1 MRDYV
6 HRCPQTSV
14 GRIYADQGQ
23 LGRAGE
29 SDPLPEYEMMMRDAR
44 AGRFN
49 LLLVSSV
56 DRLAPSA
63 VHTMGIVECLLD
75 YGVSFKSLSGEFDLE
90 GEPGKVLLGLV
101 ERFVRTIAP
110 KRPKRFR

>member
-1 MRDYV
+1 MPRNQ
-6 HRCPQTSV
+6 RRQNLRGP
-14 GRIYADQGQ
+14 GPIGP
-23 LGRAGE
+23 AGE

-56 DRLAPSA
+56 DRLAPSS
-63 VHTMGIVECLLD
+63 VHVMGIVECLLD

-90 GEPGKVLLGLV
+90 GASGKVLLGLV

-110 KRPKRFR
+110 TRPKSVR